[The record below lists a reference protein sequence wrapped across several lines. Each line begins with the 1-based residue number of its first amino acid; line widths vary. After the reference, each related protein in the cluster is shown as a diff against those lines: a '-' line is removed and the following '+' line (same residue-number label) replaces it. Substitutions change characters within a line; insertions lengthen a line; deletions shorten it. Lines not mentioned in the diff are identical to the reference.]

1 MITRSTIIRN
11 ALWAVTASVLVACGG
26 SEIADEIDLGVEVK
40 SAALAKVGAVEI
52 GTARYQ
58 RYLQRIPEA
67 MRGGMEPS
75 RYVDA
80 LIEEELLVQ
89 EAEARGLHRSP
100 QVQTAVERERIGLL
114 QRLLYERAGIGP
126 RAPSEDSLRAYFAR
140 SPYNRKVRF
149 SLLMVRDSTAVG
161 PLLSQLRQGADF
173 EELSQ
178 RHSQDPRILERNA
191 DMGYHR
197 WGETMPAYAA
207 LTEKAFD
214 MQVGQLAGPLK
225 VADGYFVIKLTDVH
239 PVSFEQERETVEKL
253 VMREDVG
260 HQLLAYFDSLHARYG
275 VRYSEDGV
283 AALRAALSNGAVSS
297 RAEVEV
303 VSYEGGSLSVGRALE
318 MMRGAA
324 ATDTA
329 AFELA
334 LRREF
339 ARQVLASLEV
349 VRLALVDDPDVA
361 AGAETARRQYLVRR
375 LKEQLLAQAPEP
387 NINALRLFFEEQKVR
402 YEVPEKV
409 EVDRL
414 LTDDVEEGRRIVERL
429 RAGESIADDRFV
441 HLIYGSGA
449 WQGDNPV
456 SRALRADAG
465 TVHGP
470 FATDNGYIVVR
481 ITARRAAHY
490 PELEEVREQVEADWR
505 EDQSQKVLKEFA
517 EELRKRRAVEISIN
531 GEQLQRLAQQPS

>member
-1 MITRSTIIRN
+1 MITRSTIIRS
-11 ALWAVTASVLVACGG
+11 ALWATAASVLAACGG
-26 SEIADEIDLGVEVK
+26 PEMPEEKALVAGAK
-40 SAALAKVGAVEI
+40 SAALAKVGSVEI
-52 GTARYQ
+52 GAARYQ
-58 RYLQRIPEA
+58 RYLQRIPET
-67 MRGGMEPS
+67 MRSAMEPS

-149 SLLMVRDSTAVG
+149 SLLMVRDSTAVA
-161 PLLSQLRQGADF
+161 PLLSQLRMGADF
-173 EELSQ
+173 EALSQ

-225 VADGYFVIKLTDVH
+225 VADGYFIIKLTDVH

-260 HQLLAYFDSLHARYG
+260 LQLLAYYDSLHARYG
-275 VRYSEDGV
+275 VRYDDGGA
-283 AALRAALSNGAVSS
+283 AALWTALGEKAAPADPEMV
-297 RAEVEV
+297 V
-303 VSYEGGSLSVGRALE
+303 VSYEGGTLSLGRAME
-318 MMRGAA
+318 MMRGVP

-349 VRLALVDDPDVA
+349 VRLDLVDDPEVV

-387 NINALRLFFEEQKVR
+387 NINALRLFFEEQKAR
-402 YEVPEKV
+402 YQVPEKV

-429 RAGESIADDRFV
+429 RAGEAIADDRFV

-456 SRALRADAG
+456 SRALRAEAG

-481 ITARRAAHY
+481 ITARRDAHY
-490 PELEEVREQVEADWR
+490 PPLEEVREQVEADWR

-531 GEQLQRLAQQPS
+531 GEQLQRLSQQPS